1 LWGVFLGEGEPHRL
15 QNDDLRRRVRLADA
29 HGQLVGGGLVAR
41 VVDRDIRAGGGE
53 FEGDDGAEAAVFVT
67 QESIGPV
74 FCSWRWGEGWGTD
87 REPAVTRTA
96 RLVRENGIVDGGVVG
111 VFWWWCL

>member
-1 LWGVFLGEGEPHRL
+1 LGEGEPHRL

-41 VVDRDIRAGGGE
+41 VVDRDVRAGGGE

-74 FCSWRWGEGWGTD
+74 FCSRRWG
-87 REPAVTRTA
+87 
-96 RLVRENGIVDGGVVG
+96 GGVGDGPGAGGDEDGAVG
-111 VFWWWCL
+111 EGEWHR